1 MATMLKKV
9 SASIVEHQPPKRP
22 VHFVPVLGGILL
34 VFRYPATCHLHPVGY
49 SSSIAFGS
57 PFIRTVPIPTLFD
70 TRLISC
76 ESRLC
81 AMAHQ
86 FRYRVDL
93 DKVAATSPDIA
104 DRIRNIRRQV
114 DEIETSTSE
123 CAADDVISQSIHATR
138 SLDEALGEYYSS
150 FLNIPDSQTR
160 RELVEELLEVQS
172 YLFGH
177 GKRFD
182 IHCSCRSRRGRS

>member
-1 MATMLKKV
+1 
-9 SASIVEHQPPKRP
+9 
-22 VHFVPVLGGILL
+22 
-34 VFRYPATCHLHPVGY
+34 
-49 SSSIAFGS
+49 
-57 PFIRTVPIPTLFD
+57 
-70 TRLISC
+70 
-76 ESRLC
+76 
-81 AMAHQ
+81 MAHQ

-138 SLDEALGEYYSS
+138 SLDKALGEYYSS

-160 RELVEELLEVQS
+160 REVVEELLEVQS

>member
-1 MATMLKKV
+1 
-9 SASIVEHQPPKRP
+9 
-22 VHFVPVLGGILL
+22 
-34 VFRYPATCHLHPVGY
+34 
-49 SSSIAFGS
+49 
-57 PFIRTVPIPTLFD
+57 
-70 TRLISC
+70 
-76 ESRLC
+76 
-81 AMAHQ
+81 MAHQ

-104 DRIRNIRRQV
+104 DRIRSIRRQV